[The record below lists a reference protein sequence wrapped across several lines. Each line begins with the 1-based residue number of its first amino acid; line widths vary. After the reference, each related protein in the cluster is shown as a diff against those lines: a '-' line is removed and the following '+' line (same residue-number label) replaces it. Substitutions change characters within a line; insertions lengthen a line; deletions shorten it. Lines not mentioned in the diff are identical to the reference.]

1 MVYVTVVGSK
11 KREVVRERKE
21 QITEQQ
27 ILKSSYG
34 RSFGV
39 VGKFDQEEVRS
50 SSVENRSTGS
60 KTIDHCQQEH
70 VKRG

>member
-39 VGKFDQEEVRS
+39 VGKFNQE
-50 SSVENRSTGS
+50 
-60 KTIDHCQQEH
+60 KK
-70 VKRG
+70 VKF

>member
-1 MVYVTVVGSK
+1 MSQKLNYCKHACQFVMVLVTVVGSK

-34 RSFGV
+34 RSFGI
-39 VGKFDQEEVRS
+39 VGKF
-50 SSVENRSTGS
+50 
-60 KTIDHCQQEH
+60 
-70 VKRG
+70 